1 MDKKQSVN
9 LNFHATF
16 CPDFEYI
23 AKIIQIADQYDG
35 LTKEEI
41 SEITGIP
48 TGVSTGKVEP
58 HIYYAKF
65 MNLINFEKANA
76 KYKIKLTSLGKEILN
91 EDPYFL
97 ESIS

>member
-58 HIYYAKF
+58 HIYYAKVYEF
-65 MNLINFEKANA
+65 NKF
-76 KYKIKLTSLGKEILN
+76 
-91 EDPYFL
+91 
-97 ESIS
+97 